1 MEIGDVYRLLYY
13 INKGFITPE
22 RIICSAYS
30 PATVFPEPIINI
42 AVINNFSGKHCIV
55 LAFPGA
61 FDVICKIMALN
72 VARLAADLGPACLNL
87 FAHQLWARVI
97 GSRKRRPPQLYLK
110 PFGKA

>member
-1 MEIGDVYRLLYY
+1 MEIGDVYRLLYW
-13 INKGFITPE
+13 IIKGFITPE

-72 VARLAADLGPACLNL
+72 DVRLDADLCPVWLNH
-87 FAHQLWARVI
+87 FSHQLWARVI
-97 GSRKRRPPQLYLK
+97 RAL
-110 PFGKA
+110 